1 MRRAVRRLLEKL
13 PPELR
18 SDPDELLQ
26 FQLHAAVTIVHL
38 IHRRAAY
45 ETHAQ
50 DYEFSR
56 LSVEE
61 HWQAGRNDVNRT
73 LRHPNGASGEKPERG
88 ACACWTLPAADGGC
102 HHTRPCPRLCSGRD
116 YA

>member
-1 MRRAVRRLLEKL
+1 
-13 PPELR
+13 
-18 SDPDELLQ
+18 
-26 FQLHAAVTIVHL
+26 VHL

-61 HWQAGRNDVNRT
+61 HWSAGRDDVRRT
-73 LRHPNGASGEKPERG
+73 LRHPRWRRRQRPEYG
-88 ACACWTLPAADGGC
+88 VEVFDLAAD
-102 HHTRPCPRLCSGRD
+102 
-116 YA
+116 

>member
-1 MRRAVRRLLEKL
+1 MPSCCGEFGCTEAI
-13 PPELR
+13 
-18 SDPDELLQ
+18 
-26 FQLHAAVTIVHL
+26 TIVHL

-61 HWQAGRNDVNRT
+61 HWQAGRNDVTRT
-73 LRHPNGASGEKPERG
+73 LRHPKWRKRERPDTG
-88 ACACWTLPAADGGC
+88 VRVLDLAGG
-102 HHTRPCPRLCSGRD
+102 
-116 YA
+116 